1 MACSFGKQPLDREV
15 NYITAIEPSSSQ
27 AKTPITDA
35 VKIDAIQ
42 IDQAGWIGD
51 GTRMRVLST
60 TRIFSAPRLVPL
72 PSPFVLPLP

>member
-42 IDQAGWIGD
+42 IDQAGWI
-51 GTRMRVLST
+51 
-60 TRIFSAPRLVPL
+60 FSAPRLVPL